1 MTADWANLE
10 IIDDPTDSDEC
21 SSDCSEC
28 SDYCYYCDCYLDED
42 EETYQDDE
50 AIDRIYCKNCWL
62 FINEK

>member
-1 MTADWANLE
+1 MAIDWTNLE
-10 IIDDPTDSDEC
+10 VIDDPSDSDEC

-28 SDYCYYCDCYLDED
+28 LKCYYCDCDLED
-42 EETYQDDE
+42 EEETHEDDE